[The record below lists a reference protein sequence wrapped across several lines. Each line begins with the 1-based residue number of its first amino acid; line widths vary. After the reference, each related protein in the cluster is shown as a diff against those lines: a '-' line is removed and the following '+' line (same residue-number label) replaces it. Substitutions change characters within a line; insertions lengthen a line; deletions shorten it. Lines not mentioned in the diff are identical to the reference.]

1 MPSSELCPVAIN
13 LSNGKCRPRIFNSKG
28 FQEGLENL
36 NEFLN
41 ISVFLN
47 MLSMA
52 VWYTCPGC

>member
-1 MPSSELCPVAIN
+1 MPSSELCPVAMN
-13 LSNGKCRPRIFNSKG
+13 LSNRKCRARMFNSKG

-52 VWYTCPGC
+52 V